1 MILAPFVKQR
11 PHLIIS
17 QGTIGTVLRIV
28 AIFVLV
34 QFFMGARR
42 PPAEDITSTGKLVK
56 QPLYSN
62 ILAPRTPI
70 TLYLCLSEYESLQ
83 GDTITCL
90 VNISKQMR
98 YGAEADALEWEG
110 MVNVPES
117 VQNNGSIYT
126 HLYMQSGND
135 VKPFD
140 IIRKDLSL
148 QQSYELAIDSL
159 NIGDVPQVELYSKQ
173 RLNVYQVQPKAPTGK
188 YLLSNDGE
196 EVPSAT
202 TDIEQQHVLGNDEHV
217 QREKE
222 VEKGIDEGDDEVLF
236 VKSYWPRNLTIQIID
251 DQTEYKPSAVPPV
264 VKGKITFLSEQ
275 ERNIYL
281 PVVFYNNFW
290 RMEDDIVLVND
301 STPQLPLHIELGFQ
315 TPFKW
320 QFFLQV

>member
-1 MILAPFVKQR
+1 
-11 PHLIIS
+11 
-17 QGTIGTVLRIV
+17 
-28 AIFVLV
+28 
-34 QFFMGARR
+34 
-42 PPAEDITSTGKLVK
+42 
-56 QPLYSN
+56 
-62 ILAPRTPI
+62 
-70 TLYLCLSEYESLQ
+70 
-83 GDTITCL
+83 
-90 VNISKQMR
+90 MR